1 MANWSAG
8 DKLTS
13 PGPNAKVCRDWPL
26 WLTDSMSPCAAFQE
40 AVLLLPESEMDPE
53 AESEVDAK
61 VHGITADT
69 AMARAKERLTARV
82 LFFILMILL
91 MRGTFFFSIP

>member
-1 MANWSAG
+1 M
-8 DKLTS
+8 TR